1 MGRHFGIV
9 MRRKMNLLMMI
20 GLVGTPIAGTQFG
33 LDYGRAI
40 WGETRI
46 WWTPMELAL
55 PLEQTGG
62 HFQLFLDGEPLSNHL
77 ARNSLTALGSEGL
90 AYFVTPEM
98 VRVRLNNWP
107 QIQASMLH
115 MAVYSALGLGISL
128 TCLILGLV
136 EFFRQ
141 PPVPRRR
148 PPEAQSTRPIRRRD
162 PVDL

>member
-1 MGRHFGIV
+1 
-9 MRRKMNLLMMI
+9 MNLLMMI

-40 WGETRI
+40 WGETQI
-46 WWTPMELAL
+46 WWTPKEMAL

-62 HFQLFLDGEPLSNHL
+62 HFQLTLDGEPLGNHL

-90 AYFVTPEM
+90 AYFVTPDM

-107 QIQASMLH
+107 QVQAQMLH
-115 MAVYSALGLGISL
+115 MAVYSALGLGVSL
-128 TCLILGLV
+128 TCLIVGLV

-141 PPVPRRR
+141 PRLPRRR
-148 PPEAQSTRPIRRRD
+148 PPEVPSDRPVRRRD
-162 PVDL
+162 PSVFEPRP

>member
-1 MGRHFGIV
+1 
-9 MRRKMNLLMMI
+9 MNLLMII

-40 WGETRI
+40 WDLPQVE
-46 WWTPMELAL
+46 WTPVEMAL
-55 PLEQTGG
+55 PLEQTSES
-62 HFQLFLDGEPLSNHL
+62 FQLLLDNEPLANHL

-107 QIQASMLH
+107 QIQARKAQLLH
-115 MAVYSALGLGISL
+115 MAVYSALGLGVSL
-128 TCLILGLV
+128 TCLIVGLI

-141 PPVPRRR
+141 TPAPQRR
-148 PPEAQSTRPIRRRD
+148 PLDGQAAHHIHHRD
-162 PVDL
+162 PSVCEPQS

>member
-1 MGRHFGIV
+1 MK
-9 MRRKMNLLMMI
+9 RKMNLLMII

-40 WGETRI
+40 WGAPQVE
-46 WWTPMELAL
+46 WTPIEMAL
-55 PLEQTGG
+55 PLEQTSGS
-62 HFQLFLDGEPLSNHL
+62 FQLLLDNEPLADHL

-107 QIQASMLH
+107 QIQAWKAHLLH
-115 MAVYSALGLGISL
+115 MAVYSALGLGVSL
-128 TCLILGLV
+128 TCLIVGLV

-141 PPVPRRR
+141 TPVPRRR
-148 PPEAQSTRPIRRRD
+148 PPEAQVARPVRRRD
-162 PVDL
+162 PGVF